1 VNEFDWSVLELTE
14 GEYNF
19 TLLDRAIELFV
30 KYDLKAI
37 DGTPTATPPN
47 WLTENY
53 DIDFVDRTTPRCCLA
68 LVDTTVSLLSTVVNR
83 VRRSLA
89 N

>member
-53 DIDFVDRTTPRCCLA
+53 DIDFVDRTN
-68 LVDTTVSLLSTVVNR
+68 TTLLFGS
-83 VRRSLA
+83 RRHYSFSSFDCRE
-89 N
+89 